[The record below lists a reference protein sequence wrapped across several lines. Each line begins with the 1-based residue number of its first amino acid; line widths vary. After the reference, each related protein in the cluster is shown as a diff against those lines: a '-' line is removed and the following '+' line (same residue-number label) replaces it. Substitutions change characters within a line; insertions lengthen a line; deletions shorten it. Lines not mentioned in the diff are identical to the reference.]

1 MSRPLTPSNKQPTM
15 DQPSEEARRFL
26 RQFCLI
32 RYNSLIQRI
41 NQKIPMDAETIKK
54 LTDAIINV
62 TWIDETLDEVKA
74 LPKPLLDEVKA
85 LPVS

>member
-1 MSRPLTPSNKQPTM
+1 M
-15 DQPSEEARRFL
+15 DQPSEETRRFL

-41 NQKIPMDAETIKK
+41 NQKIPMDAETMKK
-54 LTDAIINV
+54 LADAIINV
-62 TWIDETLDEVKA
+62 TWIDETLNEI
-74 LPKPLLDEVKA
+74 KA

>member
-1 MSRPLTPSNKQPTM
+1 MSRYSHRTNKQPKM
-15 DQPSEEARRFL
+15 EQPSEETRRFL

-41 NQKIPMDAETIKK
+41 NQKIPMDAETTKK

-62 TWIDETLDEVKA
+62 TWIDETLNEVKA
-74 LPKPLLDEVKA
+74 VPSLY
-85 LPVS
+85 

>member
-1 MSRPLTPSNKQPTM
+1 MSLPLTPSNKQPTM

-54 LTDAIINV
+54 LTDTIINV

-74 LPKPLLDEVKA
+74 LP
-85 LPVS
+85 VS

>member
-1 MSRPLTPSNKQPTM
+1 MSRHSTPQNPSSQNQNQNHAM
-15 DQPSEEARRFL
+15 DQQPSEDARRFL

-41 NQKIPMDAETIKK
+41 NQKIPMDAETTKK
-54 LTDAIINV
+54 VADAIINV
-62 TWIDETLDEVKA
+62 TWIDTTLDEI
-74 LPKPLLDEVKA
+74 KA

>member
-1 MSRPLTPSNKQPTM
+1 ME
-15 DQPSEEARRFL
+15 QPSEETRRFL

-41 NQKIPMDAETIKK
+41 NQKIPMDAETTKK

-62 TWIDETLDEVKA
+62 AWIDETLDEVKA
-74 LPKPLLDEVKA
+74 VPSLY
-85 LPVS
+85 

>member
-1 MSRPLTPSNKQPTM
+1 MSCPRPSNKQPIM
-15 DQPSEEARRFL
+15 EQPSEEVRRFL

-41 NQKIPMDAETIKK
+41 NQKIPIDAETIKK
-54 LTDAIINV
+54 LTDAVINV
-62 TWIDETLDEVKA
+62 TWIDETLDEI
-74 LPKPLLDEVKA
+74 KA